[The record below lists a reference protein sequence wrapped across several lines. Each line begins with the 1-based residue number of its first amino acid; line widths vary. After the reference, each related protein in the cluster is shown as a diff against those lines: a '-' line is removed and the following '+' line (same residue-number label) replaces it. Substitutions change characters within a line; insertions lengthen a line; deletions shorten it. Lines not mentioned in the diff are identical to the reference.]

1 MVKNFKRKVLLVGHC
16 GFDNQKIQNMLENN
30 FDVEVA
36 KVQSFED
43 AKELLEKENFH
54 LALIN
59 RVENFDGQSGL
70 ELIKKLGDSGKIN
83 AQLMLIT
90 DYPDSMKEAVACGAV
105 KGFGKNAINDIATI
119 ENLKS
124 ILTAPS
130 AGG

>member
-43 AKELLEKENFH
+43 AEELLEKEKFH

-70 ELIKKLGDSGKIN
+70 ELIKKLGNSRKIN

-90 DYPDSMKEAVACGAV
+90 DYPDSMKEAMAYGAV

-124 ILTAPS
+124 ILTAPF